1 MPDFNAK
8 MHQNRFRLRGG
19 KGRRQEGRAGKGR
32 GARPVCL
39 LVLRGVKGREGEG
52 EREGGKGERRG
63 REGKG
68 RGGKREGKE
77 EREGR
82 GKGPSPPRKKILAP
96 PLARPLCDSRAT
108 CLQYCHYTG
117 HGLSHTMSHL
127 CCIFIFL
134 YFVHAACL
142 LLLEYQPV
150 LQVVYKPPL
159 CHSRACLVQ
168 CYDVLNICD
177 ADQLFN

>member
-19 KGRRQEGRAGKGR
+19 KGRGQEGRAGKGT
-32 GARPVCL
+32 CL
-39 LVLRGVKGREGEG
+39 PPRFEGS
-52 EREGGKGERRG
+52 EREGRGRGEGGRERGEEG